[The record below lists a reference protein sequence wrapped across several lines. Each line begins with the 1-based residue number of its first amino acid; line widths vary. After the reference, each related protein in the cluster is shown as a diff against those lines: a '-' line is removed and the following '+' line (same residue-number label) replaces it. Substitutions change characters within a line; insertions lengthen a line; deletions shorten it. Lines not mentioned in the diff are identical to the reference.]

1 MSRRLA
7 VLRFEKVGERDEW
20 TWFFIAAGNSEPLA
34 RCTETHPDLV
44 DAFRS
49 AQLVLG
55 GHILQLEE
63 GAERVVNGRP
73 DVRVE
78 VVQ

>member
-1 MSRRLA
+1 MRRQA
-7 VLRFEKVGERDEW
+7 VLRFERVGEKQEW

-34 RCTETHPDLV
+34 RCTETHPHLV

-49 AQLVLG
+49 AELVLG
-55 GHILQLEE
+55 GPVLQLEE
-63 GAERVVNGRP
+63 GGERIVNSRP

-78 VVQ
+78 VV